1 MNFPVF
7 DLHCDTAPRLLGDD
21 VNQAGSLNA
30 NGGHIDL
37 TRAKQLPG
45 YCQCFACFTTPYMEK
60 KDWYGLSPVV
70 VFEREIATI
79 QREIDKNKRKIGL
92 VYSADDIRTNY
103 EKGKMSALLTIE
115 GPAGFDFD
123 PELLES
129 MFQAGFRISTLGW
142 NESNVLTGSNQT
154 GEGLTDLGRE
164 YVRNAQELGIL
175 VDVSH
180 ISDAGFWDIM
190 KITQAPVIASHSNS
204 RAVCPHARNLTD
216 DMFRAIRDT
225 GGVAGI
231 NQFAEFLGERPT
243 LDTICD
249 HIFHFLEMDPECRHI
264 ALGGDLDGCDAL
276 AQGFE
281 GVQSYPALAQRL
293 LERGLTEEM
302 VMNLYWNNALGV
314 MDAAVRNNKK

>member
-1 MNFPVF
+1 M
-7 DLHCDTAPRLLGDD
+7 
-21 VNQAGSLNA
+21 
-30 NGGHIDL
+30 
-37 TRAKQLPG
+37 
-45 YCQCFACFTTPYMEK
+45 
-60 KDWYGLSPVV
+60 
-70 VFEREIATI
+70 EIATI

-92 VYSADDIRTNY
+92 VYSADDIRANY

-164 YVRNAQELGIL
+164 YVRNAQKLGIL

-204 RAVCPHARNLTD
+204 PGRLSPCPEPDGRYVPGHPGYGRAWQASISSRNSWGKSPRWTRSATI
-216 DMFRAIRDT
+216 FFIFWKWIRSAVILRWAAT
-225 GGVAGI
+225 W
-231 NQFAEFLGERPT
+231 T
-243 LDTICD
+243 
-249 HIFHFLEMDPECRHI
+249 
-264 ALGGDLDGCDAL
+264 GCDAL